1 MPERHEYAL
10 AEFTTTA
17 GSRPISSRS
26 RRSSDP
32 SPQNP
37 FVDQTDHLANPQ
49 PSQPYDAASNNLLAA
64 ENEQHHAH
72 GDAFLPEWK
81 WELTAWLVAAIS
93 LVSLIILFAVYSDKP
108 LREWGTDITPATT
121 VAILSQ
127 VGQTAILAPV
137 TACISRKT
145 VLQASKLGQTLW
157 IGASDTQD
165 YTSPGLNTLI
175 QFYVIYVPDFII
187 WDSLDPTEDH
197 KEELVALQATL
208 SLCLNKCHT
217 DMTFGVTDTN
227 LVSKETDLGWQ
238 TGSETFEQVSFDTVT
253 VTHDAEKFWMS
264 GLNQSSFNK
273 YLSLQTFTGS
283 ASMRSEEPD
292 GGGNFTEND
301 VVRVIAASLYDDRAG
316 MPGLTKLLDNL
327 AVSMSN
333 ALRTTTDVPDNI
345 RGTPSSFEVYIQ
357 IEWAWLIVPVA
368 AVGLS
373 LVFLLL
379 TIYLSRKRKI
389 PAWKSSLLAVLLG
402 LTSETRRDWGAIR
415 RPREMEETA
424 KGRSIRLEANGGQ
437 WQMVKA
443 D

>member
-1 MPERHEYAL
+1 M
-10 AEFTTTA
+10 
-17 GSRPISSRS
+17 S
-26 RRSSDP
+26 
-32 SPQNP
+32 
-37 FVDQTDHLANPQ
+37 
-49 PSQPYDAASNNLLAA
+49 
-64 ENEQHHAH
+64 
-72 GDAFLPEWK
+72 
-81 WELTAWLVAAIS
+81 
-93 LVSLIILFAVYSDKP
+93 
-108 LREWGTDITPATT
+108 
-121 VAILSQ
+121 VAIIDGLLRPGISPSDVTGSCVTGNCTWQ
-127 VGQTAILAPV
+127 DYQSMGVCSTITDVSSTITAKCRKRTTQFYPAGCNYSVPAINRNP
-137 TACISRKT
+137 TARKT

-157 IGASDTQD
+157 VGASDTQD
-165 YTSPGLNTLI
+165 YTSLGLNTLI
-175 QFYVIYVPDFII
+175 QFYMIYVPDFII

-197 KEELVALQATL
+197 KDELVALQATL
-208 SLCLNKCHT
+208 SLCLNKYHT

-227 LVSKETDLGWQ
+227 LISKETDLDWQ
-238 TGSETFEQVSFDTVT
+238 TSSETFEPVSFDTVT
-253 VTHDAEKFWMS
+253 VTHDAETFWMS
-264 GLNQSSFNK
+264 GLNQGSFYK

-316 MPGLTKLLDNL
+316 MPRLTKLLDNL
-327 AVSMSN
+327 AVSMSK

-357 IEWAWLIVPVA
+357 IEWAWLIVPIA

-373 LVFLLL
+373 LIFLLL
-379 TIYLSRKRKI
+379 TMYLSRKRKI

-402 LTSETRRDWGAIR
+402 LTSEARRDWGTIR

-424 KGRSIRLEANGGQ
+424 KARSIRLEANGGQ